1 MSVCVRS
8 RPALS
13 TVMVSPGLTR
23 GGGRPSASLVAAKE
37 HSAGDR
43 LLSEM
48 RDRRKT
54 WIRGTSPSM
63 TRMAALPVLALLFAL
78 LLACPATAEEQPS
91 AEAMAKARE
100 VVAASMVPGSQD
112 QMIGGISASIGQLIL
127 SVNPGHEEQIGPV
140 VDAYFTPLLR
150 QHFSELSDVP
160 AAEFARSF
168 TPAELDQLL
177 AFYRSPLGKKY
188 LEAQAKVQ
196 TDMMTQGPTVTR
208 RLLDEA
214 MKKMAPELGRQG
226 LKVPSY

>member
-1 MSVCVRS
+1 MPLREPILRRVSPASSWPGEDPAIHVVDRETGTRGIALCCWHVDGRAKPGHDGQKMSATK
-8 RPALS
+8 ALS
-13 TVMVSPGLTR
+13 IL
-23 GGGRPSASLVAAKE
+23 A
-37 HSAGDR
+37 
-43 LLSEM
+43 
-48 RDRRKT
+48 
-54 WIRGTSPSM
+54 
-63 TRMAALPVLALLFAL
+63 VLFTLL
-78 LLACPATAEEQPS
+78 LLAASPLRAEEQPS
-91 AEAMAKARE
+91 AAAMEKARE
-100 VVAASMVPGSQD
+100 VVAASMVPGSED

-127 SVNPGHEEQIGPV
+127 SVNPGREEQIGPV

-188 LEAQAKVQ
+188 VEAQAKVQ

-226 LKVPSY
+226 LKVPTY

>member
-1 MSVCVRS
+1 LL
-8 RPALS
+8 A
-13 TVMVSPGLTR
+13 
-23 GGGRPSASLVAAKE
+23 ASE
-37 HSAGDR
+37 HSVGYR
-43 LLSEM
+43 LPSET

-54 WIRGTSPSM
+54 WMLGPSPSM
-63 TRMAALPVLALLFAL
+63 TRMVALRILALLFAL
-78 LLACPATAEEQPS
+78 LAIGPAIAEEQPS
-91 AEAMAKARE
+91 AAAMAKARE
-100 VVAASMVPGSQD
+100 VVAASMVPGSEE

-150 QHFSELSDVP
+150 QHFAELSDVP

-188 LEAQAKVQ
+188 LAAQAKVQ

-214 MKKMAPELGRQG
+214 MKKMGPELGRQG

>member
-1 MSVCVRS
+1 MSVGTGN

-13 TVMVSPGLTR
+13 AVMVGE
-23 GGGRPSASLVAAKE
+23 GRPSTSLLAAGAY
-37 HSAGDR
+37 SAGHR
-43 LLSEM
+43 LPSDK
-48 RDRRKT
+48 RSRCKT
-54 WIRGTSPSM
+54 WMLGPSPSM
-63 TRMAALPVLALLFAL
+63 TKVVALPVLALLFAL
-78 LLACPATAEEQPS
+78 FATRPTSAEEQPS
-91 AEAMAKARE
+91 AAAMAKARE
-100 VVAASMVPGSQD
+100 VVTASMVPGSED

-127 SVNPGHEEQIGPV
+127 SVNPGREEQIGPV

-168 TPAELDQLL
+168 TPDELDQLL

-188 LEAQAKVQ
+188 LQAQAKVQ

>member
-1 MSVCVRS
+1 MSVGTGN

-13 TVMVSPGLTR
+13 AVMVGE
-23 GGGRPSASLVAAKE
+23 GRPSTSLLAARE
-37 HSAGDR
+37 HCACDR
-43 LLSEM
+43 LPPGM
-48 RDRRKT
+48 RDCRKT
-54 WIRGTSPSM
+54 WMLGPSPSM
-63 TRMAALPVLALLFAL
+63 TKVVALPVLALLFAL
-78 LLACPATAEEQPS
+78 FATRPTSAEEQPS

-100 VVAASMVPGSQD
+100 VVAASMVPGSED

-127 SVNPGHEEQIGPV
+127 SVNPGREEQIGPV

-150 QHFSELSDVP
+150 QHFSELSDLP